1 MKKIIAAILVLGVC
15 TPVFAAGELQKDVSV
30 LLGYGMPG
38 SDMGDLID
46 GGVAFGLDYDGYKVN
61 ENVMIGGEF
70 VYTGG
75 SGSTLGIDYDV
86 TIWGLS
92 PYVKYQKEVDLGGKK
107 AMAYGLFGLG
117 EYFSSV
123 ELTNAGPF
131 NGTTDDNSFGFNLGG
146 GVMFPLQDKMQI
158 GVDVRY
164 HKMASD
170 TSYFI
175 PAAKFTYS
183 F

>member
-15 TPVFAAGELQKDVSV
+15 TPVFAAGEFQKDASV

-38 SDMGDLID
+38 GDTGDVID
-46 GGVAFGLDYDGYKVN
+46 GGIAFGLDYDGYKIN

-70 VYTGG
+70 IYTGG
-75 SGSTLGIDYDV
+75 SGDLLGVDV
-86 TIWGLS
+86 DFTVWGLT

-117 EYFSSV
+117 EYFGSTEIS
-123 ELTNAGPF
+123 NAGAL

-146 GVMFPLQDKMQI
+146 GLMFPLQDKMQI
-158 GVDVRY
+158 GVDLRY
-164 HKMASD
+164 HSMGSD